1 MIFILLVYGVLC
13 SILCC
18 FSIRRWWRKRI
29 VEAALQRSGR
39 RVIGRVVGQ
48 SFSMLSWDIIYSYRY
63 QGQDYQNTRCV
74 LAWDL
79 YPKQEDVTVLFLD
92 DNPQIAL
99 AQIHHSPG
107 ESTIAGLCA
116 LLYLT
121 MAMISFFLL
130 LRFYLL

>member
-1 MIFILLVYGVLC
+1 MIFILLIYGMLC

-18 FSIRRWWRKRI
+18 FSIRRWWHKSRT
-29 VEAALQRSGR
+29 EAVLQRSGR

-48 SFSMLSWDIIYSYRY
+48 SFSMLSWNIIYSYHY
-63 QGQDYQNTRCV
+63 QGQDYQNTRSV

-79 YPKQEDVTVLFLD
+79 HPKQEAVTALFLA

-99 AQIHHSPG
+99 AQQPHSPG
-107 ESTIAGLCA
+107 ESTLAGLCA
-116 LLYLT
+116 LLYLI
-121 MAMISFFLL
+121 MAMMSFFFL